1 MTILIK
7 VGKWLATVLAVLVL
21 TLYFARALDARNMP
35 ELGPEHRIM
44 FEHEFDASREAG
56 TDWLAYLAIEDK
68 LQNELDR
75 SIDKNARA
83 GRLVDRYSADSLT
96 FPGNYSGNW
105 NRTYE
110 VSVPSPRGVAVL
122 LHGLT
127 DSPYSMLATAQAL
140 AGAGYNVVVPRMPG
154 HGFAVSGLLQ
164 ARHEDWTAAVRIA
177 VRHAS
182 QQAASEQSLLI
193 GGYSNG
199 GLLAVDYALRCND
212 IEDLPCPDGLVLLSP
227 GLAISPFAAVMNW
240 HAAISWIPYFE
251 KFEWAEILPEVDP
264 FKFTSFPKRPA
275 WEVHKI
281 SKRTH
286 KALSQADQAAN
297 LPPILTFQSLV
308 DNTVSAPAITGSLYD
323 NLPANGSELV
333 LYDINRESTLLQ
345 LVKNAAEEPV
355 SRYRSAAPLDYDVT
369 ILKNRS
375 PSSVAV
381 DSWFLAAGE
390 IEPVVEETTYSWP
403 DDIYS
408 LSHIALPFRTD
419 DPVYG
424 DGSVRGTEDRG
435 IVLGALAPRG
445 ERGVLLLTPNY
456 FLRARYNPF
465 MSFQVYRLNRWLDE
479 I

>member
-1 MTILIK
+1 MTTLIK
-7 VGKWLATVLAVLVL
+7 VGKWLATVLTVLLL
-21 TLYFARALDARNMP
+21 TLYFTRAFDARKMP
-35 ELGPEHRIM
+35 ELGPEHRIV

-56 TDWLAYLAIEDK
+56 TDWLAYLAIEDE
-68 LQNELDR
+68 LQIELDR

-83 GRLVDRYSADSLT
+83 DSQVDRYSADSLT

-105 NRTYE
+105 NRSYE

-177 VRHAS
+177 VRYAS
-182 QQAASEQSLLI
+182 QQAASAQSLLI
-193 GGYSNG
+193 AGYSNG
-199 GLLAVDYALRCND
+199 GLLAVDYALRCD
-212 IEDLPCPDGLVLLSP
+212 DATDLPCPDGLVLLSP
-227 GLAISPFAAVMNW
+227 GLAISPFAVVMNW

-251 KFEWAEILPEVDP
+251 KFRWAEILPEVDP

-281 SKRTH
+281 SKRMH
-286 KALSQADQAAN
+286 KVLSQPDQAAN
-297 LPPILTFQSLV
+297 LPPILTFQSVV
-308 DNTVSAPAITGSLYD
+308 DNTVSAPAITSVLYD
-323 NLPANGSELV
+323 HLPANGSELV

-345 LVKNAAEEPV
+345 LVKNAADEPV
-355 SRYRSAAPLDYDVT
+355 SRYRSAAPLNYDVT

-408 LSHIALPFRTD
+408 LSHIALPFRID

-424 DGSVRGTEDRG
+424 DGSVRGAEDRG

-456 FLRARYNPF
+456 FLRMRYNPF
-465 MSFQVYRLNRWLDE
+465 MGYQEHRLNRWLGE

>member
-1 MTILIK
+1 MTTLIK
-7 VGKWLATVLAVLVL
+7 VGKWLATVLAVLLL
-21 TLYFARALDARNMP
+21 TLYFSRAFDARNMP
-35 ELGPEHRIM
+35 ELGAEHRIV
-44 FEHEFDASREAG
+44 FEHEFDASQEAS
-56 TDWLAYLAIEDK
+56 TDWLAYLAIEEE

-75 SIDKNARA
+75 SIDKSTRA
-83 GRLVDRYSADSLT
+83 GSPVDRYSADSLT

-105 NRTYE
+105 NRSYE

-154 HGFAVSGLLQ
+154 HGFAVSGLVQ

-177 VRHAS
+177 VRHAA
-182 QQAASEQSLLI
+182 QQAVSKQSLLI
-193 GGYSNG
+193 AGYSNG
-199 GLLAVDYALRCND
+199 GLLAVDYALRCDD
-212 IEDLPCPDGLVLLSP
+212 IDDLPCPDSLVLLSP
-227 GLAISPFAAVMNW
+227 GLAISPFAVVMNW

-251 KFEWAEILPEVDP
+251 KFKWAEILPEVDP

-286 KALSQADQAAN
+286 KTLSRPDEAAN
-297 LPPILTFQSLV
+297 LPPILTFQSVV
-308 DNTVSAPAITGSLYD
+308 DNTVSAPAITSSLYN
-323 NLPANGSELV
+323 NLPPNGSELV
-333 LYDINRESTLLQ
+333 LYDINRHSTLLH
-345 LVKNAAEEPV
+345 LVKLSADEPV
-355 SRYRSAAPLDYDVT
+355 SHYQSTAPLNYGVT
-369 ILKNRS
+369 ILRNRS
-375 PSSVAV
+375 ASSVAV
-381 DSWFLAAGE
+381 DTWFMAAGE
-390 IEPVVEETTYSWP
+390 TAPVIEKTGHSWP

-408 LSHIALPFRTD
+408 LSHIALPFRGD

-424 DGSVRGTEDRG
+424 DGSVRSAEDRG
-435 IVLGALAPRG
+435 IAFGALAPRG

-456 FLRARYNPF
+456 FLRMRYNPF
-465 MSFQVYRLNRWLDE
+465 MGYQEHRLNRWLDE

>member
-1 MTILIK
+1 MNTLMK
-7 VGKWLATVLAVLVL
+7 VGQWLATVLAVLLL
-21 TLYFARALDARNMP
+21 TLYFARAFDARNMP
-35 ELGPEHRIM
+35 ELGPEHRIA
-44 FEHEFDASREAG
+44 FEQEFDASQEAG
-56 TDWLAYLAIEDK
+56 TDWLAYMAIEEK
-68 LQNELDR
+68 LQNELDQ

-83 GRLVDRYSADSLT
+83 GSQVDRYSADSLT

-105 NRTYE
+105 NRSYE

-154 HGFAVSGLLQ
+154 HGFAVSGLRQ
-164 ARHEDWTAAVRIA
+164 ARHEDWAAAVRVA

-182 QQAASEQSLLI
+182 QQAASDQSLLI
-193 GGYSNG
+193 IGYSNG

-212 IEDLPCPDGLVLLSP
+212 IDELPCPDGLVLLSP

-251 KFEWAEILPEVDP
+251 KFAWAEILPEVDP

-286 KALSQADQAAN
+286 TALSQPDQAAN
-297 LPPILTFQSLV
+297 LPPILTFQSVV
-308 DNTVSAPAITGSLYD
+308 DNTISAPAITSLLYD
-323 NLPANGSELV
+323 NLPANGSGLV

-355 SRYRSAAPLDYDVT
+355 SRYRSAAPLNYDVT

-375 PSSVAV
+375 PSSVAI

-390 IEPVVEETTYSWP
+390 IEPEVEETTYSWP
-403 DDIYS
+403 DGLFS

-424 DGSVRGTEDRG
+424 DGSVRSAEDRG

-465 MSFQVYRLNRWLDE
+465 MGYQEYRLNQWLDE

>member
-1 MTILIK
+1 MTTLIK
-7 VGKWLATVLAVLVL
+7 VGKWLATVLAVLLL
-21 TLYFARALDARNMP
+21 TLYFTRAFDARNMP
-35 ELGPEHRIM
+35 ELSPEHRIV
-44 FEHEFDASREAG
+44 FEHEFDASRETG
-56 TDWLAYLAIEDK
+56 TDWLAYLAIEDE
-68 LQNELDR
+68 LQIELDR
-75 SIDKNARA
+75 SIDKDARA
-83 GRLVDRYSADSLT
+83 DSQVDRYSADSLT
-96 FPGNYSGNW
+96 FPGNHSGNW
-105 NRTYE
+105 NRSYE

-177 VRHAS
+177 VRYAS
-182 QQAASEQSLLI
+182 QQAASEQSLLVA
-193 GGYSNG
+193 GYSNG
-199 GLLAVDYALRCND
+199 GLLAVDYALRCD
-212 IEDLPCPDGLVLLSP
+212 DAADLPCPDGLVLLSP
-227 GLAISPFAAVMNW
+227 GLAISPFAVVMNW
-240 HAAISWIPYFE
+240 HALISWIPYFE
-251 KFEWAEILPEVDP
+251 KFRWAEILPEVDP

-281 SKRTH
+281 SKRMH
-286 KALSQADQAAN
+286 KALSQPDQAAN
-297 LPPILTFQSLV
+297 LPPILTFQSVV
-308 DNTVSAPAITGSLYD
+308 DNTVSAPAITSLLYD
-323 NLPANGSELV
+323 HLPTNGSELV

-345 LVKNAAEEPV
+345 LVKNAADEPV
-355 SRYRSAAPLDYDVT
+355 SRYQSAAPLNYDVT

-408 LSHIALPFRTD
+408 LSHIALPFRID

-424 DGSVRGTEDRG
+424 DGSVRSAEDRG
-435 IVLGALAPRG
+435 IAFGALAPRG

-456 FLRARYNPF
+456 FLRMRYNPF
-465 MSFQVYRLNRWLDE
+465 MGYQEHRLNRWLDE

>member
-1 MTILIK
+1 MTTLVKI
-7 VGKWLATVLAVLVL
+7 VKWLATVLTVLVL
-21 TLYFARALDARNMP
+21 TLYFSRAFDARNMMEP
-35 ELGPEHRIM
+35 GPEHRIV
-44 FEHEFDASREAG
+44 FEHEFDAARETG
-56 TDWLAYLAIEDK
+56 TDWLAYLAIEDE
-68 LQNELDR
+68 LQIELEQ
-75 SIDKNARA
+75 SIDKDARA
-83 GRLVDRYSADSLT
+83 GSQVDRYSADSLT

-105 NRTYE
+105 NRSYE
-110 VSVPSPRGVAVL
+110 VSVPAPRGVAVL

-164 ARHEDWTAAVRIA
+164 ARHEDWTAAVRVA
-177 VRHAS
+177 VRHAAK
-182 QQAASEQSLLI
+182 QAASEQSLII

-199 GLLAVDYALRCND
+199 GLLAVDYALRCDD
-212 IEDLPCPDGLVLLSP
+212 IDNLPCPDGLILLSP

-240 HAAISWIPYFE
+240 HAAISWMPYFQ
-251 KFEWAEILPEVDP
+251 KFKWAEILPEVDP

-286 KALSQADQAAN
+286 KAISHPDRAAK
-297 LPPILTFQSLV
+297 LPPILTFQSVV
-308 DNTVSAPAITGSLYD
+308 DSTISAPAISSSLYD
-323 NLPANGSELV
+323 HLPANGSELV

-345 LVKNAAEEPV
+345 LVENAADDPV
-355 SRYRSAAPLDYDVT
+355 NRYRSAAPLNYDVI
-369 ILKNRS
+369 ILRNRS

-381 DSWFLAAGE
+381 DSWFLSAGAT
-390 IEPVVEETTYSWP
+390 EPVVEKTTYSWP
-403 DDIYS
+403 DDLFS
-408 LSHIALPFRTD
+408 LSHIALPFRSD

-424 DGSVRGTEDRG
+424 DGSVRGAEDRG

-445 ERGVLLLTPNY
+445 ERGVLRLTPNY
-456 FLRARYNPF
+456 FLRARHNPF
-465 MSFQVYRLNRWLDE
+465 MEFQVRQLNRWLDE